1 MGSQMH
7 TMRTRML
14 AGGLLIAAAAI
25 ALTGCAN
32 PIDQLVQAGTEQ
44 VIERV
49 AEESTGGQ
57 VDINT
62 GSGASLPDGWPDIP
76 TPDGDILMSAAANEG
91 MTATFQTSQ
100 SEADRVVADLRA
112 AGYTEEA
119 NMETEDIR
127 IVSFVNDE
135 WRVGLT
141 ISPDSADPD
150 LITVMYVVAPAMG

>member
-1 MGSQMH
+1 MR
-7 TMRTRML
+7 TMRARIL
-14 AGGLLIAAAAI
+14 ASGLLVAASVI
-25 ALTGCAN
+25 ALSGCTN
-32 PIDQLVQAGTEQ
+32 PIDQLVQEGTEQ

-57 VDINT
+57 VDIDA

-76 TPDGDILMSAAANEG
+76 TPDGDVLLSATSADG

-100 SEADRVVADLRA
+100 SEADRVVADLLT

-119 NMETEDIR
+119 NMEAEGIR
-127 IVSFVNDE
+127 IVSLVNAE

-141 ISPDSADPD
+141 ISPDSAEPD
-150 LITVMYVVAPAMG
+150 LITVIYVVAPAMG